1 MHIIYT
7 NDYVYCMCITY
18 TDMPTL
24 LHEPIYIYE
33 TNRNGKFV
41 GNRSRLQIVLG
52 WGAD

>member
-24 LHEPIYIYE
+24 LHEPIYIYMKQTE
-33 TNRNGKFV
+33 MAN
-41 GNRSRLQIVLG
+41 L
-52 WGAD
+52 